1 MGQGRPKGFD
11 ISGAQTV
18 GREQFDEIG
27 ARVSADRIRR
37 GILEPDA
44 EVAKGYEQFAG
55 TMPKTF
61 GQQLTG
67 QQLEAIV
74 RFLAARR

>member
-1 MGQGRPKGFD
+1 
-11 ISGAQTV
+11 
-18 GREQFDEIG
+18 
-27 ARVSADRIRR
+27 
-37 GILEPDA
+37 
-44 EVAKGYEQFAG
+44 VAKGYEQFAG